1 MTAKSKS
8 AIVLLSGGLDSM
20 VVAGLAR
27 EAGYDLIA
35 LTIDYNQRHRIE
47 LDSAATIAAHLG
59 AIEHIDLDFRREC
72 MREACQDWE
81 VPEAA
86 WEPLVASLVLPDPDD
101 RHVLAAA
108 IAGHA
113 DYIVTLN
120 LRDFPQAAAAKFGIE
135 VVDPDTFLLN
145 QWDLEP
151 EVAAAAFQSMRE
163 RRRRP
168 EFGPDDFARALQAGG
183 LPLVAQRFREVVMA

>member
-1 MTAKSKS
+1 MAGHVRCTALLDACVLYPLAIADALMSVAAAGSFS
-8 AIVLLSGGLDSM
+8 ARWTTYIEREWVSALER
-20 VVAGLAR
+20 AR
-27 EAGYDLIA
+27 P
-35 LTIDYNQRHRIE
+35 E
-47 LDSAATIAAHLG
+47 LVG
-59 AIEHIDLDFRREC
+59 RLDFRREC

-81 VPEAA
+81 VPKAA

-120 LRDFPQAAAAKFGIE
+120 LRDFPQAAAAKFGID

-145 QWDLEP
+145 QWVLEP
-151 EVAAAAFQSMRE
+151 EVAAAAFQAMRE

-168 EFGPDDFARALQAGG
+168 EFGPDDFARALHAGG

>member
-1 MTAKSKS
+1 LYPLAIADALMSVAAAGSFS
-8 AIVLLSGGLDSM
+8 ARWTKYIESEWVSALER
-20 VVAGLAR
+20 AR
-27 EAGYDLIA
+27 P
-35 LTIDYNQRHRIE
+35 E
-47 LDSAATIAAHLG
+47 LVG
-59 AIEHIDLDFRREC
+59 RLDFRREC

-86 WEPLVASLVLPDPDD
+86 WGPLVASLVLPDPDD